1 MTTLHCR
8 DQWGDP
14 IGTSEV
20 ELSEDIYQV
29 VIDTTFERRYVVD
42 VQRRPQPFCLHCA
55 STECEHV
62 EQATQVISDIE

>member
-20 ELSEDIYQV
+20 ESSDDIYQV

-42 VQRRPQPFCLHCA
+42 VQRRPQPFCLP
-55 STECEHV
+55 ECEHV
-62 EQATQVISDIE
+62 EQTTQVVSDIE